1 MGFGCCK
8 YGFVHGVGQEA
19 RESGFV
25 AADVEFEC
33 AGEERGVGVASEP
46 CTRRNRLRLVR
57 GSEDVVLVVVS
68 WQNGDM
74 MMGESCAL
82 VLNCEIEQ
90 YNEDDAEEEK
100 V

>member
-57 GSEDVVLVVVS
+57 GSEDGKERGLEVCLVSGVGGGVLAK
-68 WQNGDM
+68 WGHDD
-74 MMGESCAL
+74 GR
-82 VLNCEIEQ
+82 VLCFG
-90 YNEDDAEEEK
+90 A
-100 V
+100 

>member
-1 MGFGCCK
+1 M
-8 YGFVHGVGQEA
+8 
-19 RESGFV
+19 
-25 AADVEFEC
+25 
-33 AGEERGVGVASEP
+33 
-46 CTRRNRLRLVR
+46 
-57 GSEDVVLVVVS
+57 VLVVVS